1 MRSALLARVKR
12 LEQVRPA
19 DSRPPK
25 FQIGYL
31 EKLPPDYTGDRHI
44 VTVSR
49 DPDGKY
55 RWEERL
61 GPAPLMKTTKLPP
74 FRVILVSA
82 RDSPACAGS
91 AAEIDSDIDSKI

>member
-1 MRSALLARVKR
+1 MRSALLARLKR
-12 LEQVRPA
+12 LEQVRLA
-19 DSRPPK
+19 DSRPPE

-44 VTVSR
+44 VTISR

-55 RWEERL
+55 RWEERP
-61 GPAPLMKTTKLPP
+61 GPAPANEDDDDKPPP

-82 RDSPACAGS
+82 RDSQPVPGT
-91 AAEIDSDIDSKI
+91 

>member
-1 MRSALLARVKR
+1 MRSALLARLKR
-12 LEQVRPA
+12 LEQLRPA
-19 DSRPPK
+19 DSRPPE

-55 RWEERL
+55 RWEERP
-61 GPAPLMKTTKLPP
+61 GPASASQDDGKLPP
-74 FRVILVSA
+74 FRVVLVSA
-82 RDSPACAGS
+82 SDSQPVPG
-91 AAEIDSDIDSKI
+91 AEPG

>member
-1 MRSALLARVKR
+1 MRSAILARLKR

-19 DSRPPK
+19 HSRPPE

-31 EKLPPDYTGDRHI
+31 ERLPAEYTGDRHT

-55 RWEERL
+55 RWEERP
-61 GPAPLMKTTKLPP
+61 GPAPANEDDGKPPP

-82 RDSPACAGS
+82 RDSQPVPGA
-91 AAEIDSDIDSKI
+91 